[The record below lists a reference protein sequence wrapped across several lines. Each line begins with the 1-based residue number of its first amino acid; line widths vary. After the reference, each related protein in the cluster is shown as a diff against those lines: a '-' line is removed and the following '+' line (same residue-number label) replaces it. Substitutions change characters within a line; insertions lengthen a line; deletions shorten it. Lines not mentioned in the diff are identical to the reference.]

1 MRPARRYAAVRVR
14 DMACAM
20 DNNGTLT
27 AALAFISAK
36 GNPSVSAD
44 VCKERLRTQLVDLA
58 PPSDGVDEYLRK
70 IAAGTE
76 ALLATMV
83 AASALGGGTLRG
95 KLIGVVAWIVAAAVS
110 TFISGRPGLV
120 LTLYLPGGWLKFH
133 GGHCASRRPCIF
145 RAINAPRRRQLR
157 LLPDAGAPCVR
168 FSARPISRV
177 GFEQAGPADAEG
189 LPADARPLQARA
201 PRPSSQRAVFT
212 GVRLAGCLPPA
223 SRYASSR
230 SAPSG

>member
-1 MRPARRYAAVRVR
+1 
-14 DMACAM
+14 M
-20 DNNGTLT
+20 DNEGTLT

-36 GNPSVSAD
+36 GKPVVSAD
-44 VCKERLRTQLVDLA
+44 VCKDRLRKQLVALA
-58 PPSDGVDEYLRK
+58 PPSDGVDDYLLK

-76 ALLATMV
+76 AVLATMV
-83 AASALGGGTLRG
+83 AACALGGGPQRG
-95 KLIGVVAWIVAAAVS
+95 KLIGLVAWIVAAAVS
-110 TFISGRPGLV
+110 TFISGRPGVV

-133 GGHCASRRPCIF
+133 GGHCASRRLFIL
-145 RAINAPRRRQLR
+145 RVINAPRRRQFR
-157 LLPDAGAPCVR
+157 LLPDAGAPRVR

-212 GVRLAGCLPPA
+212 DVRLAGCLPPA
-223 SRYASSR
+223 PRCASSR
-230 SAPSG
+230 SVPSG